1 MNPLTDLQ
9 TTPRTQRCLMGCVSD
24 LDLLDDLVA
33 EVPGA
38 APPSNAGQTEGVA
51 AGG

>member
-1 MNPLTDLQ
+1 MPQ
-9 TTPRTQRCLMGCVSD
+9 GRVSD

-38 APPSNAGQTEGVA
+38 APPTNAGQTEGVA
-51 AGG
+51 AGGQNTKPAL